1 MRITAASGPSLFLVS
16 ISAAYFD
23 VINPATGASLAKV
36 PDVSDAGVDVA
47 VAAAHQA
54 YADWRSDDDRRRALL
69 RSAADT
75 VETATP
81 ELAPLLTAEQGKP
94 LSESRRELAETA
106 AWLRYY
112 ADVDLTPETLPSSLS
127 GRATLVRRPI
137 GVVAAISPNNFPMLL
152 SMSKVA
158 PALRVGNTVVLKPS
172 PYTPLTVLQVGEFL
186 SSILPAGVFQVVTG
200 GEVVGAR
207 LTTHPLVREVSFT
220 GSAAVGRTIAENV
233 SGDLKRLVLELGGN
247 DPLIVL
253 DDADPGKI
261 AEEVF
266 WRAFNNNGQTG
277 VAPKRIY
284 VAEELRAALVDALA
298 ALADGAKVG
307 DGMNLGVQLGPLNN
321 APQRDRVAALVEE
334 ARAHGASVVAG
345 GRPLGRYGYFYAPT
359 IVTGVDP
366 RERLVTEEQFG
377 PALPILG
384 YRDLDDAIR
393 WANDGTH
400 GLGSSVWGTDETRAA
415 MVADQLNT
423 GLSWINTHTTLPATF
438 PFVGAEL
445 SGAGVEGSVPGLDSY
460 SDFQTRYVVA

>member
-1 MRITAASGPSLFLVS
+1 
-16 ISAAYFD
+16 
-23 VINPATGASLAKV
+23 V
-36 PDVSDAGVDVA
+36 PDVSGAGVDAA
-47 VAAAHQA
+47 VAAAHRA
-54 YADWRSDDDRRRALL
+54 YADWRRDDDRRRALL

-81 ELAPLLTAEQGKP
+81 ELAALLTAEQGKP
-94 LSESRRELAETA
+94 LSESVRELAGTVSC
-106 AWLRYY
+106 LRYY
-112 ADVDLTPETLPSSLS
+112 ADADLTPETVPSSLS

-137 GVVAAISPNNFPMLL
+137 GVVGAISPSNFPVLL

-158 PALRVGNTVVLKPS
+158 PALRVGNTVTLKPS
-172 PYTPLTVLQVGEFL
+172 PYTPLAVLQVGEFL
-186 SSILPAGVFQVVTG
+186 SGILPAGVFQVVTG

-220 GSAAVGRTIAENV
+220 GSTAVGRTIAENV

-253 DDADPGKI
+253 DDADPRKI
-261 AEEVF
+261 AEEIF
-266 WRAFNNNGQTG
+266 WLAFNNNGQVG
-277 VAPKRIY
+277 VAPKRVY

-307 DGMNLGVQLGPLNN
+307 DGMNPGIQLGPLNN

-345 GRPLGRYGYFYAPT
+345 GRPLGRHGYFYAPT
-359 IVTGVDP
+359 IVTGADP

-377 PALPILG
+377 PALPVLG
-384 YRDLDDAIR
+384 YRDLDDAVR
-393 WANDGTH
+393 WANEGTY
-400 GLGSSVWGTDETRAA
+400 GLGSSVWSADETRAA

-423 GLSWINTHTTLPATF
+423 RLSWINTHTALPATF
-438 PFVGAEL
+438 PFAGAEL
-445 SGAGVEGSVPGLDSY
+445 SGVGVEGSVSGLDSY
-460 SDFQTRYVVA
+460 SDFQTRYVAA